1 MKEIKVFIASHKEYR
16 MPNTKEYLFIL
27 RGWVITV

>member
-27 RGWVITV
+27 GGG